1 MTRLKPLT
9 FFRGWLLVPYA
20 SAALIELSRPLLP
33 ANPSEPW
40 LTILLYVLLAAVIGA
55 VPYGIIALLL
65 WIWLPGKSAKSV
77 RIAFLAAPLAL
88 LAIVISFSS
97 LRFMWREALLVSY
110 SYVALFLLTEQVLR
124 RLGLLREN
132 SIAGVK
138 VPAS

>member
-33 ANPSEPW
+33 ANPSGPW